1 MSEKTLDKLITSL
14 KTEAID
20 AAEKEAKKIVD
31 AAKAQAQKII
41 SNAEVQKKQLLDNAE
56 KEAEETL
63 NKGVGALKQAARD
76 INVTVQNDL
85 LKLLKTVL
93 QDEINKA
100 FTPDLIKSAVI
111 KVIENVNSSVEL
123 KLPEDFEKELAEYV
137 QKHLQT
143 SGNLVTITKDD
154 SILKGFSVTKTDQGW
169 SYHITPQEVAEILN
183 GHLSNRWINVLKS
196 K

>member
-154 SILKGFSVTKTDQGW
+154 SMLKGFSVTKTDQGW

-183 GHLSNRWINVLKS
+183 GQLSNRWINVLKS

>member
-154 SILKGFSVTKTDQGW
+154 SMLKGFSVTKTDQGW